1 LTTQNT
7 ETNDIPEV
15 QALIALSH
23 AALAI
28 VGELRGIRW
37 RIPSGT

>member
-1 LTTQNT
+1 LTTRNT
-7 ETNDIPEV
+7 ENNNIPEV
-15 QALIALSH
+15 NALIALSH

-37 RIPSGT
+37 RIPSGS